1 MATYTFGLNT
11 NHSHLI
17 VTTPSHSYAIPYVD
31 LAIQTPQMPS
41 GQEQVIV
48 SNNGQAVV
56 AVPFA
61 SSNLVGATWQD
72 KLNDLVN
79 NYLFMNVGNAG
90 TVTSVNMSGGTT
102 GLTYSGGPV
111 TTSGTITTAGTL
123 AAKNGGTGA
132 ASYTVGDILY
142 ADTTTTL
149 AKLPAAAAGTFLR
162 AAGAGVAPAWSST
175 TIPATVSAN
184 RALVTGAGNSIVTTN
199 APSNGQVLMG
209 TSGSGFSLSAPT
221 GDGNVV
227 VTLGAASQALSLA
240 NTAVSAGSYTNANI
254 PVDAKGRL
262 TAASSGTAVRSYYG
276 QVNVTGSGSVNIG
289 PSGDTNDFH
298 PYSMPA
304 NTLATNGDALKF
316 RWTLEC
322 TARTGAPSMLFQFLA
337 TPILPITIATCDNVD
352 VYTVDLTLTR
362 MTSTTCR
369 IDALVVRTG
378 STAVQ
383 NYTSLQTLS
392 SGTFTADA
400 FNNAACRVRC
410 DSGGAGNDSDWTCL
424 RSNVQ
429 YLAQ

>member
-1 MATYTFGLNT
+1 MATYVFSLNT
-11 NHSHLI
+11 NRSHLVI
-17 VTTPSHSYAIPYVD
+17 TTPSSTYAVPYAD
-31 LAIQTPQMPS
+31 LSANAPQMPS
-41 GQEQVIV
+41 GQEQVIISSGGV
-48 SNNGQAVV
+48 AVV
-56 AVPFA
+56 AVPLA

-72 KLNDLVN
+72 KLDDLIQ
-79 NYLFMNVGNAG
+79 NYLFMRLGNAG
-90 TVTSVNMSGGTT
+90 TVTSVDMSGGTT

-111 TTSGTITTAGTL
+111 TASGTITTAGTL

-162 AAGAGVAPAWSST
+162 SAGAGVAPAWSST
-175 TIPATVSAN
+175 TIPNTVSTN
-184 RALVTGAGNSIVTTN
+184 RVLVTGAGNAILTTN

-227 VTLGAASQALSLA
+227 VTLGAASQAFSLA

-254 PVDAKGRL
+254 TVDAKGRL

-322 TARTGAPSMLFQFLA
+322 TARTGAPSMLFQFNS
-337 TPILPITIATCDNVD
+337 TPIVAVTIATCDNVD

-369 IDALVVRTG
+369 IDASIARTG

-383 NYTSLQTLS
+383 NYTGSHTLS

-410 DSGGAGNDSDWTCL
+410 NSGGAGNDSDWACL

>member
-1 MATYTFGLNT
+1 MATYVFSLNT
-11 NHSHLI
+11 NRSHLVI
-17 VTTPSHSYAIPYVD
+17 TTPSSTYAVPYAD
-31 LAIQTPQMPS
+31 LSANAPQMPS
-41 GQEQVIV
+41 GQEQVIISSGGV
-48 SNNGQAVV
+48 AVV
-56 AVPFA
+56 AVPLA
-61 SSNLVGATWQD
+61 SSNLAGATWQN
-72 KLNDLVN
+72 KLDDLIQ
-79 NYLFMNVGNAG
+79 NYLFMRLGNAG
-90 TVTSVNMSGGTT
+90 TVTSVDMSGGTT

-111 TTSGTITTAGTL
+111 TASGTITTAGTL

-162 AAGAGVAPAWSST
+162 SAGAGVAPAWSSA
-175 TIPATVSAN
+175 TIPATVSGN
-184 RALVTGAGNSIVTTN
+184 RVLVTGAANSIVTTN

-209 TSGSGFSLSAPT
+209 TSGAGFSLSAPT

-254 PVDAKGRL
+254 TVDAKGRL
-262 TAASSGTAVRSYYG
+262 TAASSGTAVHSYYG
-276 QVNVTGSGSVNIG
+276 QVNVTASASVNIG
-289 PSGDTNDFH
+289 PAGDTNDFH

-322 TARTGAPSMLFQFLA
+322 RARTAAPSMLFQFNS
-337 TPILPITIATCDNVD
+337 TPIVAVTIATCDNVD

-369 IDALVVRTG
+369 IDASIARTG

-383 NYTSLQTLS
+383 NYTRSHTLS

-400 FNNAACRVRC
+400 FKNAACRVRC
-410 DSGGAGNDSDWTCL
+410 DSGGVGNDSDWTCL